1 MKNDNTN
8 YPSRSEKLK
17 KQRGIAGKIVSWI
30 VGILVVLVVLMG
42 VMGYKYIHSSL
53 QPLNANSTKK
63 VEVKI
68 PIGSSN
74 KQIGDILEKNNI
86 IKSGIVF
93 DYYVKTNKV
102 GNFKAGYYQLS
113 PSMTLDEIAKKLQQG
128 GQSNPHSNGTI
139 LIKEGASID
148 QVADVV
154 QKNTKFKKQDFLK
167 LMNDANFLNEL
178 KNKYPQLLSS
188 AVDAKDTKYKL
199 EGYLYPAT
207 YTVGKHD
214 NLKAVV
220 EQMVAKTN
228 MEMKPYF
235 DKISKSKYSIQQ
247 VLTLASL
254 VEKEYGSAD
263 DRGKIAG
270 VFENRLEQDMPL
282 QSDVAIHYALNN
294 SKSTVSYDDLEVD
307 SPYNLYKNK
316 GLGPGPFNNPSID
329 SVKAVLN
336 PVDKDK
342 GYLYFVANIK
352 TKKVY
357 FSKTYAEHQKNVK
370 KLQKANGYE
379 N

>member
-1 MKNDNTN
+1 M
-8 YPSRSEKLK
+8 
-17 KQRGIAGKIVSWI
+17 
-30 VGILVVLVVLMG
+30 
-42 VMGYKYIHSSL
+42 
-53 QPLNANSTKK
+53 NANSTKK

-235 DKISKSKYSIQQ
+235 DKISKSKYSVQQ

>member
-42 VMGYKYIHSSL
+42 VMGYQYIHSSL

-188 AVDAKDTKYKL
+188 AVDAKDTRYKL

-235 DKISKSKYSIQQ
+235 DKISKSKYSVQQ

-270 VFENRLEQDMPL
+270 VFENRLEQDMAL

>member
-235 DKISKSKYSIQQ
+235 DKISKSKYSVQQ

-270 VFENRLEQDMPL
+270 VFENRLEQDMSL